1 MYERKLDGRG
11 EARLIALAKEKPP
24 EGHATWTMQLLA
36 GRLVE
41 LNVVGSISGDCVH
54 RTLKKM
60 SSSPT

>member
-1 MYERKLDGRG
+1 MPTQRDADMPTLRVAEQ
-11 EARLIALAKEKPP
+11 
-24 EGHATWTMQLLA
+24 TMQLLA